1 MTLMAGISPGAAE
14 WLTRAKMMRQEQF
27 SKLAQLGV
35 LVHGISQLVHMLQ
48 CERGASNVWLC
59 SQGKLYAPE
68 CKASRALVDEN
79 LSALYAILE
88 TQSPIPGSAVC
99 ERIGGALLSLETLPA
114 LRDGVIQQTVTA
126 PQAMEH
132 YSRMLRHLLS
142 IVPQLN
148 DSIDDP
154 QIAGRF
160 VALYSLMQG
169 KELAG
174 QERALGAIG
183 FTQGFFD
190 DVTLVDRIDG
200 QQACFEI
207 FLSHSSADVQTT
219 FSMHCQPDRETEQ
232 LRRVACTRQ
241 PAADNGLTA
250 LAWFALQTA
259 RLEHLRTLE
268 ETIIADLMVAV
279 DECIHRDDE
288 YALPGER
295 NPGEKRAPPPIR
307 YPEKPLLTLVRQ
319 QAREIEQLSRQPAS
333 LRDTLEERKIIDKA
347 KSVLMTHQNMS
358 EEQAWTAL
366 RKMAMDKNQRMVD
379 IARALLMVK
388 NVWQVTPKE

>member
-1 MTLMAGISPGAAE
+1 MTLMAGSTPGATE
-14 WLTRAKMMRQEQF
+14 WFQRARVMRREQL

-35 LVHGISQLVHMLQ
+35 LVSGISRLVHMLQ

-68 CKASRALVDEN
+68 CKASRGLVDEN
-79 LSALYAILE
+79 LAALYDMLE
-88 TQSPIPGSAVC
+88 KHTPMSGSAVC
-99 ERIGGALLSLETLPA
+99 ERIASALLSLEILPA
-114 LRDGVIQQTVTA
+114 LRDGVNKQTITS

-132 YSRMLRHLLS
+132 YCRMLRHLLS

-169 KELAG
+169 KELVG

-183 FTQGFFD
+183 FTLGNFND
-190 DVTLVDRIDG
+190 DTRQRLVDRIDG
-200 QQACFEI
+200 QQACFEV
-207 FLSHSSADVQTT
+207 FLSHSHADVQNT
-219 FSMHCQPDRETEQ
+219 FSLNCLPEREIEQ

-241 PAADNGLTA
+241 PAADNGDTA
-250 LAWFALQTA
+250 LNWFSLQTT

-268 ETIIADLMVAV
+268 EVAIADLMIAV
-279 DECIHRDDE
+279 DERIQSDDDITVPADE
-288 YALPGER
+288 HDDPLVH
-295 NPGEKRAPPPIR
+295 
-307 YPEKPLLTLVRQ
+307 YPDKPLLPLVRQ
-319 QAREIEQLSRQPAS
+319 QAREIEQLSRQLAS
-333 LRDTLEERKIIDKA
+333 LRDTLEERKTIDKA
-347 KSVLMTHQNMS
+347 KSVLMMHQSMS

-379 IARALLMVK
+379 IARALLTVK
-388 NVWQVTPKE
+388 TLWQVTPKE

>member
-1 MTLMAGISPGAAE
+1 MTLMAGISPGATE
-14 WLTRAKMMRQEQF
+14 WLQRARLMRREQL
-27 SKLAQLGV
+27 SKLAELNV

-68 CKASRALVDEN
+68 CNASRALVDEN
-79 LSALYAILE
+79 LAALNTILGK
-88 TQSPIPGSAVC
+88 QSLLPGSAVC
-99 ERIGGALLSLETLPA
+99 ERIGNALHTLDTLPA
-114 LRDGVIQQTVTA
+114 LRDGVSQQTLTA

-190 DVTLVDRIDG
+190 DVTRQRLVDRIDG

-207 FLSHSSADVQTT
+207 FLSHSQADVQTT
-219 FSMHCQPDRETEQ
+219 FSLNCQPDRETEQ

-241 PAADNGLTA
+241 PAADNGHTA

-259 RLEHLRTLE
+259 RLEHLRALE

-279 DECIHRDDE
+279 DERIQRDEVYPHPADE
-288 YALPGER
+288 LEDPLAH
-295 NPGEKRAPPPIR
+295 
-307 YPEKPLLTLVRQ
+307 YPDKPLLPLVRQ
-319 QAREIEQLSRQPAS
+319 QAREIEQLSRQLAS
-333 LRDTLEERKIIDKA
+333 LRDTLEERKTIDKA

-358 EEQAWTAL
+358 EEQAWTTL

-379 IARALLMVK
+379 IARALLTVK
-388 NVWQVTPKE
+388 SVWQITPKE

>member
-1 MTLMAGISPGAAE
+1 MTLMAGSTPGATE
-14 WLTRAKMMRQEQF
+14 WFQRARVMRREQL

-35 LVHGISQLVHMLQ
+35 LVSGISRLVHMLQ

-68 CKASRALVDEN
+68 CKASRGLVDEN
-79 LSALYAILE
+79 LAALYDMLE
-88 TQSPIPGSAVC
+88 KHTPMPGSAVC
-99 ERIGGALLSLETLPA
+99 ERIASALLSLEILPA
-114 LRDGVIQQTVTA
+114 LRDGVNKQTITS

-132 YSRMLRHLLS
+132 YCRMLRHLLS

-169 KELAG
+169 KELVG

-183 FTQGFFD
+183 FTLGNFND
-190 DVTLVDRIDG
+190 DTRQRLVDRIDG
-200 QQACFEI
+200 QQACFEV
-207 FLSHSSADVQTT
+207 FLSHSHTDVQNT
-219 FSMHCQPDRETEQ
+219 FALNCLPEREIEQ

-241 PAADNGLTA
+241 PAADNGDTA
-250 LAWFALQTA
+250 LNWFSLQTT

-268 ETIIADLMVAV
+268 EVAIADLMIAV
-279 DECIHRDDE
+279 DERIQSDDDITVPADE
-288 YALPGER
+288 HDDPLVH
-295 NPGEKRAPPPIR
+295 
-307 YPEKPLLTLVRQ
+307 YPDKPLLPLVRQ
-319 QAREIEQLSRQPAS
+319 QAREIEQLSRQLAS
-333 LRDTLEERKIIDKA
+333 LRDTLEERKTIDKA
-347 KSVLMTHQNMS
+347 KSVLMMHQSMS

-379 IARALLMVK
+379 IARALLTVK
-388 NVWQVTPKE
+388 TLWQVTPKE

>member
-1 MTLMAGISPGAAE
+1 MTLMAGISPGATE
-14 WLTRAKMMRQEQF
+14 WLQRARLMRREQL
-27 SKLAQLGV
+27 SKLAELNV

-79 LSALYAILE
+79 LAALNTILGK
-88 TQSPIPGSAVC
+88 QSLLPGSAVC
-99 ERIGGALLSLETLPA
+99 ERIGNALHTLDTLPA
-114 LRDGVIQQTVTA
+114 LRDGVSQQTLTA

-190 DVTLVDRIDG
+190 DVTRQRLVDRIDG

-207 FLSHSSADVQTT
+207 FLSHSQADVQTT
-219 FSMHCQPDRETEQ
+219 FSLNCQPDRETEQ

-241 PAADNGLTA
+241 PAADNGHTA

-259 RLEHLRTLE
+259 RLEHLRALE

-279 DECIHRDDE
+279 DERIQRDEVYPHPADE
-288 YALPGER
+288 LEDPLAH
-295 NPGEKRAPPPIR
+295 
-307 YPEKPLLTLVRQ
+307 YPDKPLLPLVRQ
-319 QAREIEQLSRQPAS
+319 QAREIEQLSRQLAS
-333 LRDTLEERKIIDKA
+333 LRDTLEERKTIDKA

-358 EEQAWTAL
+358 EEQAWTTL

-379 IARALLMVK
+379 IARALLTVK
-388 NVWQVTPKE
+388 SVWQITPNE

>member
-1 MTLMAGISPGAAE
+1 MTRIADDWLLRAGV
-14 WLTRAKMMRQEQF
+14 LRREQL
-27 SKLAQLGV
+27 SRLAQLGV
-35 LVHGISQLVHMLQ
+35 LVSGISRLVHMLQ

-59 SQGKLYAPE
+59 SQGKLYALE

-79 LSALYAILE
+79 LAALYAILD
-88 TQSPIPGSAVC
+88 TQVPMPGSIVC
-99 ERIGGALLSLETLPA
+99 ERIASALLCLETLA
-114 LRDGVIQQTVTA
+114 VLRDGVNAQSVTA

-132 YSRMLRHLLS
+132 YCRMLRHLLG

-154 QIAGRF
+154 HIAGRF

-183 FTQGFFD
+183 FTQEFFND
-190 DVTLVDRIDG
+190 ETRQRLVDRIDG

-207 FLSHSSADVQTT
+207 FLSHSDAEIQNA
-219 FSMHCQPDRETEQ
+219 FYLNCQPDRDTER

-241 PAADNGLTA
+241 PAADNGDTA
-250 LAWFALQTA
+250 LNWFALQTA

-268 ETIIADLMVAV
+268 ENVIADLMLEV
-279 DECIHRDDE
+279 DKRLHCDDGRTAAAE
-288 YALPGER
+288 MVDDPLAHFPD
-295 NPGEKRAPPPIR
+295 
-307 YPEKPLLTLVRQ
+307 KPLLPLVRQ
-319 QAREIEQLSRQPAS
+319 QAREIDQLSRQLAS

-379 IARALLMVK
+379 IARALLTVK
-388 NVWQVTPKE
+388 RLWQITPKE

>member
-1 MTLMAGISPGAAE
+1 MTLMAGISPGATE
-14 WLTRAKMMRQEQF
+14 WLQRARLMRREQL
-27 SKLAQLGV
+27 SKLAELNV

-68 CKASRALVDEN
+68 CNASRALVDEN
-79 LSALYAILE
+79 LAALNTILGK
-88 TQSPIPGSAVC
+88 QSLLPGSAVC
-99 ERIGGALLSLETLPA
+99 ERIGNALHTLDTLPA
-114 LRDGVIQQTVTA
+114 LRDGVSQQTLTA

-148 DSIDDP
+148 YSIDDP

-190 DVTLVDRIDG
+190 DVTRQRLVDRIDG

-207 FLSHSSADVQTT
+207 FLSHSQADVQTT
-219 FSMHCQPDRETEQ
+219 FSLNCQPDRETEQ

-241 PAADNGLTA
+241 PAADNGHTA

-259 RLEHLRTLE
+259 RLEHLRALE

-279 DECIHRDDE
+279 DERIQRDEVYPHPADE
-288 YALPGER
+288 LEDPLAH
-295 NPGEKRAPPPIR
+295 
-307 YPEKPLLTLVRQ
+307 YPDKPLLPLVRQ
-319 QAREIEQLSRQPAS
+319 QAREIEQLSRQLAS
-333 LRDTLEERKIIDKA
+333 LRDTLEERKTIDKA

-358 EEQAWTAL
+358 EEQAWTTL

-379 IARALLMVK
+379 IARALLTVK
-388 NVWQVTPKE
+388 SVWQITPKE

>member
-1 MTLMAGISPGAAE
+1 MTLMAGSTPGATE
-14 WLTRAKMMRQEQF
+14 WFQRARVMRREQL

-35 LVHGISQLVHMLQ
+35 LVSGISRLVHMLQ

-68 CKASRALVDEN
+68 CKASRGLVDEN
-79 LSALYAILE
+79 LAALYDMLE
-88 TQSPIPGSAVC
+88 KHTPMPGSAVC
-99 ERIGGALLSLETLPA
+99 ERIASALLSLEILPA
-114 LRDGVIQQTVTA
+114 LRDGVNKQTITS

-132 YSRMLRHLLS
+132 YCRMLRHLLS

-169 KELAG
+169 KELVG

-183 FTQGFFD
+183 FTLGNFND
-190 DVTLVDRIDG
+190 DTRQRLVDRIDG
-200 QQACFEI
+200 QQACFEV
-207 FLSHSSADVQTT
+207 FLSHSHADVQNT
-219 FSMHCQPDRETEQ
+219 FSLNCLPEREIEQ

-241 PAADNGLTA
+241 PAADNGDTA
-250 LAWFALQTA
+250 LNWFSLQTT

-268 ETIIADLMVAV
+268 EVAIADLMIAV
-279 DECIHRDDE
+279 DERIQSDDDITVPADE
-288 YALPGER
+288 YDDPLVH
-295 NPGEKRAPPPIR
+295 
-307 YPEKPLLTLVRQ
+307 YPDKPLLPLVRQ
-319 QAREIEQLSRQPAS
+319 QAREIEQLSRQLAS
-333 LRDTLEERKIIDKA
+333 LRDTLEERKTIDKA
-347 KSVLMTHQNMS
+347 KSVLMMHQSMS

-379 IARALLMVK
+379 IARALLTVK
-388 NVWQVTPKE
+388 TLWQVTPKE

>member
-1 MTLMAGISPGAAE
+1 MILKAGISPGATE
-14 WLTRAKMMRQEQF
+14 WLQRARLMRREQL
-27 SKLAQLGV
+27 SRLAQLGA
-35 LVHGISQLVHMLQ
+35 LVRGISQLMHMLQ

-79 LSALYAILE
+79 LAALYDVLGK
-88 TQSPIPGSAVC
+88 QSPIPGSAVC
-99 ERIGGALLSLETLPA
+99 ERIGSALLTLETLPA
-114 LRDGVIQQTVTA
+114 LRDGVSRQTLTA

-132 YSRMLRHLLS
+132 YSRMLRHLIG

-190 DVTLVDRIDG
+190 DVTRQRLVDRIDG

-207 FLSHSSADVQTT
+207 FLSHSEADLQAT
-219 FSMHCQPDRETEQ
+219 FSFNCQPDRETEQ

-241 PAADNGLTA
+241 PAADNGHTA
-250 LAWFALQTA
+250 LTWFALQTA
-259 RLEHLRTLE
+259 RLEHLRALE

-279 DECIHRDDE
+279 DERIQRDEAYPRPADE
-288 YALPGER
+288 QDDPLAH
-295 NPGEKRAPPPIR
+295 
-307 YPEKPLLTLVRQ
+307 YPDKPLLTLVRQ
-319 QAREIEQLSRQPAS
+319 QAREIEQLSRQLAS
-333 LRDTLEERKIIDKA
+333 LRDTLEERKTIDKA

-358 EEQAWTAL
+358 EEQAWTTL

-379 IARALLMVK
+379 IARALLTVK
-388 NVWQVTPKE
+388 SVWQVIPKE

>member
-1 MTLMAGISPGAAE
+1 MAGISPGATE
-14 WLTRAKMMRQEQF
+14 WLQRARLMRREQL
-27 SKLAQLGV
+27 SKLAELNV

-79 LSALYAILE
+79 LAALNTILGK
-88 TQSPIPGSAVC
+88 QSLLPGSAVC
-99 ERIGGALLSLETLPA
+99 ERIGNALHTLDTLPA
-114 LRDGVIQQTVTA
+114 LRDGVSQQTLTA

-190 DVTLVDRIDG
+190 DVTRQRLVDRIDG

-207 FLSHSSADVQTT
+207 FLSHSQADVQTT
-219 FSMHCQPDRETEQ
+219 FSLNCQPDRETEQ

-241 PAADNGLTA
+241 PAADNGHTA

-259 RLEHLRTLE
+259 RLEHLRALE

-279 DECIHRDDE
+279 DERIQRDEVYPHPADE
-288 YALPGER
+288 LEDPLAH
-295 NPGEKRAPPPIR
+295 
-307 YPEKPLLTLVRQ
+307 YPDKPLLPLVRQ
-319 QAREIEQLSRQPAS
+319 QAREIEQLSRQLAS
-333 LRDTLEERKIIDKA
+333 LRDTLEERKTIDKA

-358 EEQAWTAL
+358 EEQAWTTL

-379 IARALLMVK
+379 IARALLTVK
-388 NVWQVTPKE
+388 SVWQITPKE

>member
-1 MTLMAGISPGAAE
+1 MTLMAGISPGATE
-14 WLTRAKMMRQEQF
+14 WLQRARRMRREQL
-27 SKLAQLGV
+27 SRLAQLNV

-79 LSALYAILE
+79 LAALNDILGKHSAF
-88 TQSPIPGSAVC
+88 PGSAVC
-99 ERIGGALLSLETLPA
+99 ERIGNALLTLETLPA
-114 LRDGVIQQTVTA
+114 LRDGVSRQTLTA

-190 DVTLVDRIDG
+190 DVTRQRLVDRIDG
-200 QQACFEI
+200 SRPA
-207 FLSHSSADVQTT
+207 LRS
-219 FSMHCQPDRETEQ
+219 FSP
-232 LRRVACTRQ
+232 
-241 PAADNGLTA
+241 
-250 LAWFALQTA
+250 TA
-259 RLEHLRTLE
+259 RLTCRLRSHSTASP
-268 ETIIADLMVAV
+268 I
-279 DECIHRDDE
+279 
-288 YALPGER
+288 
-295 NPGEKRAPPPIR
+295 EKRSNSGAWPVPDSLPQTMAIPR
-307 YPEKPLLTLVRQ
+307 SPGLRCKRRGWSIC
-319 QAREIEQLSRQPAS
+319 ARWKRRSSQI
-333 LRDTLEERKIIDKA
+333 
-347 KSVLMTHQNMS
+347 
-358 EEQAWTAL
+358 
-366 RKMAMDKNQRMVD
+366 
-379 IARALLMVK
+379 
-388 NVWQVTPKE
+388 